1 MIFVIYVIDLILKQ
15 IMIQKFKRINKI
27 TVQTVY
33 SGCPDPT
40 KTLPKHPYHP
50 IKPNNITQMK
60 SLLENR
66 SLKKLK

>member
-40 KTLPKHPYHP
+40 ETSTKYPDFA
-50 IKPNNITQMK
+50 IKPNYITQ
-60 SLLENR
+60 
-66 SLKKLK
+66 LKLPLGIEA